1 MASIPRLKALPK
13 PHEQAFIDTARK
25 IREKHLTR
33 REELPDLPKD
43 LGEKAIALFMAM
55 TDFEE
60 KGFWLA
66 YDALAEDAPYL
77 RTWKEMIT
85 TAAPPQESIKE
96 ELDERFLTS
105 QSGQRLLKLSTIE
118 DIYHLPDALPLIAGI
133 LEAGSVS
140 MLYGVSGTGKTF
152 IGLDIA
158 LSISH
163 GISWQGRMVQQGTTW
178 YINTEGKR
186 GLKKRLQAWYKEH
199 ETLSPM
205 LDHFKIIAWPLDLR
219 AYTPELMET
228 INDQQVPP
236 ALIVVDNF
244 SMCVPGIDQNKQEQV
259 APVLHLM
266 NALAAEYNCHILIIH
281 HTNKAGDVNGT
292 MAFRNHVDTMIELV
306 KEDAADR
313 ESPILFRC
321 MKARDA
327 EPFRDIRME
336 LQSVVLS
343 LHPDTREL
351 VTSCVV
357 TPATPPTKALHEGL
371 GDIEKNIFDLLGD
384 EVKTY
389 TEWKKECIKEIG
401 IAKAT
406 FDRKRDVLLNKG
418 LIEKV
423 QMPGKAYEGYQKR
436 PQQQQRAWN
445 E

>member
-13 PHEQAFIDTARK
+13 PHEQVFIDTARK
-25 IREKHLTR
+25 IREKRLTR

-43 LGEKAIALFMAM
+43 LSEKAAALLTAMA
-55 TDFEE
+55 DFEE
-60 KGFWLA
+60 KGFWQA
-66 YDALAEDAPYL
+66 YDALAEDAPQL
-77 RTWKEMIT
+77 RGWKEMIT
-85 TAAPPQESIKE
+85 TVAPPEAKLKE
-96 ELDERFLTS
+96 EPDERFLTS
-105 QSGQRLLKLSTIE
+105 QSGKRLLKLSTIE
-118 DIYHLPDALPLIAGI
+118 DIYNLPDALPLIAEV

-163 GISWQGRMVQQGTTW
+163 GIPWQGRKVQQGIVW

-199 ETLSPM
+199 EPLAPM
-205 LDHFKIIAWPLDLR
+205 VDHFKIIPWPLDLR
-219 AYTPELMET
+219 VYTQELIET
-228 INDQQVPP
+228 INDQEMPP
-236 ALIVVDNF
+236 TLIVIDNF

-259 APVLHLM
+259 APILHLM
-266 NALAAEYNCHILIIH
+266 NTLAAEYNCHILIIH
-281 HTNKAGDVNGT
+281 HTNKTGDVNGT

-336 LQSVVLS
+336 LKSVVLS
-343 LHPDTREL
+343 IHPDTREM

-357 TPATPPTKALHEGL
+357 IPAEIPVKEPHDGLKDVEQNILDIL
-371 GDIEKNIFDLLGD
+371 GDRCLA
-384 EVKTY
+384 Y
-389 TEWKKECIKEIG
+389 TEWQNESMKDLSISS
-401 IAKAT
+401 AT
-406 FDRKRDVLLNKG
+406 FSRVRTVLENKG
-418 LIEKV
+418 LVGKTKV
-423 QMPGKAYEGYQKR
+423 EGKRFDVYRQV
-436 PQQQQRAWN
+436 QQERSAWN